1 MEVASSC
8 VCVMYVC
15 KNAFN
20 LVVVDF
26 FSVLVIFDNFQP
38 IFLACNYRK
47 KGIN

>member
-20 LVVVDF
+20 LVEVDF
-26 FSVLVIFDNFQP
+26 FSALVIFDNFQP
-38 IFLACNYRK
+38 IFLACNY
-47 KGIN
+47 